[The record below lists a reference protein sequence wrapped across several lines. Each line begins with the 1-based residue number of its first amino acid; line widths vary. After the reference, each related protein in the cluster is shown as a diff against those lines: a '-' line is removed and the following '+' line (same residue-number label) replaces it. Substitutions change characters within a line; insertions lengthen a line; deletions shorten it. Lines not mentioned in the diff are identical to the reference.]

1 MQMINV
7 LVADNQALT
16 REGIKAVLSHVA
28 DFKIVCEAG
37 NAEDLDKMIG
47 KFRPHVVIIDHNYHR
62 DIKSL
67 FIAYPASRFL
77 LLSNSLN
84 SNEVPDFIEHGI
96 TNHLF
101 KECSHNDLIRAV
113 YATAKGEQLLNEDA
127 IQSDLTDQL
136 NINDGIKSSLSSR
149 EAEIVK
155 LIAGGC
161 TNKQIAEKL
170 YLSIHTIKTH
180 RKNIIKKL
188 GFTFKNASEL
198 ILLISYLNDLLI

>member
-1 MQMINV
+1 
-7 LVADNQALT
+7 
-16 REGIKAVLSHVA
+16 
-28 DFKIVCEAG
+28 
-37 NAEDLDKMIG
+37 
-47 KFRPHVVIIDHNYHR
+47 
-62 DIKSL
+62 
-67 FIAYPASRFL
+67 
-77 LLSNSLN
+77 LSNSLN
-84 SNEVPDFIEHGI
+84 RNEVSDLVEHGI

-127 IQSDLTDQL
+127 IQPDLIDQL
-136 NINDGIKSSLSSR
+136 NINDGIKASLSSR

-155 LIAGGC
+155 LIARGC